1 MRLTVQFYSQEI
13 LNKKFRHVRL
23 FHLLFAGQSQIRMT
37 DRNPSLDMPML
48 AYTPNL
54 VKNYKNTRHG
64 SEKFKIQGGIPSWGL
79 MTVDL
84 ICHYHENQT
93 TIRQATLNTARRSLI
108 GSSTLNGLIN
118 TIPILLDM
126 NGITNQTASDF
137 AHVALSYMNLGLGA
151 VIAGLI
157 AEGAYKYLKGSR
169 EMTEFMVYCHGMYDE
184 LCRLHFDKT
193 CGDWDDHRDCRCHYL
208 KLTGE
213 EQRMNNYIDA
223 PGKIFRLYLDES
235 DELVEVLN
243 NWLFVIDKVPGT
255 AEDVPICLAI
265 ILRSLSEKNFIHG
278 LQTMI
283 QTELVEKIKNAG
295 KYLKVVKGCLV
306 LMLMTEN
313 EDLATF
319 INAIIKTDPIGCR
332 AFLQRKAINE
342 ISIKA
347 DKFQNMSS
355 VEAIRNLPENLL
367 DLIEKDTEL
376 EKLTVD
382 ELAVLLKMRVNT
394 RKGSESALQN
404 LENLFA
410 SATQLGS
417 SFPNG
422 VISKANGE
430 PKGDLPMGKH
440 FEQIQAVLDE
450 IKDFPDVEWY
460 KSAG

>member
-1 MRLTVQFYSQEI
+1 M
-13 LNKKFRHVRL
+13 
-23 FHLLFAGQSQIRMT
+23 
-37 DRNPSLDMPML
+37 
-48 AYTPNL
+48 
-54 VKNYKNTRHG
+54 
-64 SEKFKIQGGIPSWGL
+64 
-79 MTVDL
+79 
-84 ICHYHENQT
+84 
-93 TIRQATLNTARRSLI
+93 
-108 GSSTLNGLIN
+108 
-118 TIPILLDM
+118 
-126 NGITNQTASDF
+126 
-137 AHVALSYMNLGLGA
+137 
-151 VIAGLI
+151 
-157 AEGAYKYLKGSR
+157 
-169 EMTEFMVYCHGMYDE
+169 
-184 LCRLHFDKT
+184 
-193 CGDWDDHRDCRCHYL
+193 
-208 KLTGE
+208 
-213 EQRMNNYIDA
+213 
-223 PGKIFRLYLDES
+223 
-235 DELVEVLN
+235 LN

-255 AEDVPICLAI
+255 AEDVPICLVI

-394 RKGSESALQN
+394 RKGS
-404 LENLFA
+404 
-410 SATQLGS
+410 
-417 SFPNG
+417 
-422 VISKANGE
+422 
-430 PKGDLPMGKH
+430 
-440 FEQIQAVLDE
+440 
-450 IKDFPDVEWY
+450 
-460 KSAG
+460 